1 MATLQLE
8 NYDVSRKCGFL
19 PTIPAAS
26 VQLPEAFLSLQRT
39 AALLPKLLTT
49 GKIRRAIA
57 SLPEINLDRETID
70 EIQLRRLMQIYSYLT
85 HAYVWGESTST
96 KVLPRNLAVPFY
108 HIAQQLGRPPILSYA
123 SYALDNW
130 KYLDENEP
138 IAIGNITLVQNF
150 LGGLDEDWFILIHID
165 IEAKA
170 APALVEIPTI
180 LEAITRDDAVSVGQ
194 ALENIEH
201 AWKEINETMNRMP
214 EGCDPYIYYHR
225 VRPYIHGWKNNPAL
239 PQGLIYKG
247 VEAYNGQPQQFRGE
261 TGAQSAIVPTMDALF
276 NIVHADDPLRQY
288 LREMRDYMPPKHR
301 AFVASVEQH
310 SKLRDF
316 VYKRISRLPKLKDLY
331 NDCLSLIE
339 KFRTTHLEFAARY
352 IHKQTVEAHND
363 TSIGT
368 GGTPFMQ
375 YLKKHRDETS
385 QHLLKTNTGLI
396 RNSGLNSWN
405 LDDARN

>member
-1 MATLQLE
+1 MTINLQD
-8 NYDVSRKCGFL
+8 YDVSRECGFL
-19 PTIPAAS
+19 PIITAAS
-26 VQLPEAFLSLQRT
+26 VQLPEAFLELQQT

-57 SLPEINLDRETID
+57 NLPEVNLEREIIG
-70 EIQLRRLMQIYSYLT
+70 EIQLRRLMQLYSYLT
-85 HAYVWGESTST
+85 HAYVWGEPTSI

-108 HIAQQLGRPPILSYA
+108 YIARQLGRPPILSYA

-130 KYLDENEP
+130 KRLDESKP
-138 IAIGNITLVQNF
+138 IAIGNIILVQNF

-170 APALVEIPTI
+170 APALAAIPII
-180 LEAITRDDAVSVGQ
+180 LEAIEREDAIAVGK
-194 ALENIEH
+194 ALKDIKD
-201 AWKEINETMNRMP
+201 AWKNINQTMNRMP

-239 PQGLIYKG
+239 PQGLIYEG
-247 VEAYNGQPQQFRGE
+247 VEAYEGQPQQFRGE

-276 NIVHADDPLRQY
+276 NIVHANDPLREY
-288 LREMRDYMPPKHR
+288 LQEMRDYMPPKHR
-301 AFVASVEQH
+301 AFVALVEQR

-316 VYKRISRLPKLKDLY
+316 IHHKMSHLPKLKDLY

-339 KFRTTHLEFAARY
+339 QFRTKHLEFAARY

-385 QHLLKTNTGLI
+385 QHLLKTNT
-396 RNSGLNSWN
+396 R
-405 LDDARN
+405 